1 MIEAAPWP
9 VRRAKVRGW
18 AGTRAA
24 VTDVARPATV
34 EALQELVARAAR
46 AGRSLVPH
54 AGGQSYADAF
64 LNYDMVVDLRGLA
77 PAFAFDPQSGRLDA
91 GPDVAL
97 EQILTATLPAGW
109 ALTSVP
115 GAAKALVGGAIAA
128 DVHGK
133 APFRHGTFGDSVVEL
148 EVITA
153 DGERVRCSRCER
165 ADLFRGVVGGFGLC
179 GILVRAHLQL
189 ARVPSPLVETA
200 TERIANLDE
209 LEARLRAAT
218 ATADFAYAWV
228 DAYARGGALGR
239 GVLHSAR
246 WLDDDRAPA
255 RPRDATLA
263 DRLLSPRGPVWP
275 LLRAGFSPALVR
287 AANAAAFRRARPAA
301 SVMHYVDHAF
311 VQRWSDGWRSLYGSA
326 GLNEIQLLVPDAVAF
341 AVFRR
346 LLELGHRRGVRS
358 NVCVVK
364 RHRRGDGALQFAG
377 DGFSM
382 TIELSAAERPGR
394 RSFLRELIELVVG
407 AGGRINLIKDD
418 VLERADVAAMY
429 PALDEFLRIKRAVDP
444 REVFTSG
451 LYHRL
456 LRP

>member
-1 MIEAAPWP
+1 MIEPAPWP
-9 VRRAKVRGW
+9 VRRAEVRGW

-34 EALQELVARAAR
+34 EALQELVARAGR
-46 AGRSLVPH
+46 AGRSLVPR

-64 LNYDMVVDLRGLA
+64 LNHDLVVDLSGLA
-77 PAFAFDPQSGRLDA
+77 PTFAFDPQSGQLDA
-91 GPDVAL
+91 GPGIPL
-97 EQILTATLPAGW
+97 ERILAATLSTGW
-109 ALTSVP
+109 ALASVP
-115 GAAKALVGGAIAA
+115 GTAQALVGGAIAA

-133 APFRHGTFGDSVVEL
+133 GPFRYGTFGDGVVEL

-153 DGERVRCSRCER
+153 GGERVRCSRRER
-165 ADLFRGVVGGFGLC
+165 AELFRGVVGGFGLC
-179 GILVRAHLQL
+179 GILVRARLQL
-189 ARVPSPLVETA
+189 ARVPSQLVETA
-200 TERIANLDE
+200 TEPVSNLDE
-209 LEARLRAAT
+209 LEARFRAAT
-218 ATADFAYAWV
+218 ATANFAYAWV

-239 GVLHSAR
+239 GILRSAR
-246 WLDDDRAPA
+246 WLDDDRATA
-255 RPRDATLA
+255 RRRGATVA
-263 DRLLSPRGPVWP
+263 DRLLSSRGPLWP
-275 LLRAGFSPALVR
+275 LLRTGFSPSLVR
-287 AANAAAFRRARPAA
+287 AANAVAFTRARPAA
-301 SVMHYVDHAF
+301 SVVHYIDHVF
-311 VQRWSDGWRSLYGSA
+311 VQRWSDGWRSLYGAA

-346 LLELGHRRGVRS
+346 LLELGQRRGFRS

-382 TIELSAAERPGR
+382 TVELSAADRPGR
-394 RSFLRELIELVVG
+394 RSFLRELIELVAG
-407 AGGRINLIKDD
+407 AGGRIYLVKDD

-444 REVFTSG
+444 REVFSSG

-456 LRP
+456 LRA